1 MPYYLVVT
9 PFFPSG
15 SNWRGPFVY
24 DQVRAIQRLRPQYK
38 VVVFKPSK
46 TNGIFQKHFNGI
58 STVTFPIRENPSY
71 LFNGFFNDYNSRLFL
86 MAINTA
92 GINPSDVVAVHCHS
106 AVFGVCGLSLKK
118 INPNVTTILQHHDRD
133 PYKILNGK
141 LASWVPNLRYRA
153 KKSINIFNEVDCHI
167 VISDIVKDNLLSF
180 PSPGNEEHYAPYI
193 SQCQKASRLDLPKV
207 NIKRVEKLYNGVNL
221 DIFHPLHHDEAGDSC
236 FTIGYIAN
244 FIGLK
249 RHIDLIKA
257 VEILAGKTLPIKLK
271 LIGSGPE
278 KNNCLDYVQT
288 HGLSSYVEFID
299 EMHHENLCAF
309 YNSLDLFVF
318 PSAYDGFGCVAT
330 EAAACGVPFI
340 SAEGNGCCEYIAPE
354 EKSRWTYNVGDV
366 DSLAGKIESVFRDK
380 TNKQQQLQYP
390 LDINIL
396 TADFLNRIGL

>member
-1 MPYYLVVT
+1 MYYLVVT

-15 SNWRGPFVY
+15 TSWRGPYVY
-24 DQVRAIQRLRPQYK
+24 DQVRAIQKLRPQYK
-38 VVVFKPSK
+38 VVVFLPSK
-46 TNGIFQKHFNGI
+46 DKGISQEKFNGI
-58 STVTFPIRENPSY
+58 DIVKFHTRETPSY
-71 LFNGFFNDYNSRLFL
+71 LFYGFFNGYNGHQFVK
-86 MAINTA
+86 AVTKI
-92 GINPSDVVAVHCHS
+92 GINPADVVAVHCHTS
-106 AVFGVCGLSLKK
+106 VFGAYGLALKQLNNN
-118 INPNVTTILQHHDRD
+118 IQVLLQHHDRD
-133 PYKILNGK
+133 PYKILHGK
-141 LASWVPNLRYRA
+141 LSHWTPNLRYRA
-153 KKSINIFNEVDCHI
+153 KKSIWIFNGIDCHV
-167 VISDIVKDNLLSF
+167 VISDMVKDNLLSF
-180 PSPGNEEHYAPYI
+180 PSPGTEEHYAPYL

-207 NIKRVEKLYNGVNL
+207 NIKRVEKLYNGVDT
-221 DIFHPLHHDEAGDSC
+221 DIFHPSCHDVKGNGSLV
-236 FTIGYIAN
+236 IGYIAN